1 MDFTAIVIIVTW
13 KLFARVLPLLKIIE
27 YGI

>member
-13 KLFARVLPLLKIIE
+13 KLFASVLPLLKIIE